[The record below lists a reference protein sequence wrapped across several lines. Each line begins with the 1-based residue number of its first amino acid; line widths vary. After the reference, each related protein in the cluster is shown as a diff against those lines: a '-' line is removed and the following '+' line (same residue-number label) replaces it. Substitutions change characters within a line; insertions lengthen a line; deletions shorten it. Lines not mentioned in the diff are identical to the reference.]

1 MKLVMLMYLADD
13 DDCVEGLLAEHDVRV
28 FSNLPLEGIGPGT
41 RTGWYGKT
49 APYES
54 RMTMTVVEDAQ
65 ADELL
70 QAVRDCT
77 GVKDP
82 RHPVRAVQ
90 VDVEAMTTCLAA
102 EGEGGG
108 R

>member
-1 MKLVMLMYLADD
+1 MKLVMLMYLSDD
-13 DDCVEGLLAEHDVRV
+13 DDCVEGLLEEHDVSV

-41 RTGWYGKT
+41 RTGWYGKA

-54 RMTMTVVEDAQ
+54 RMTMTVVEDAR
-65 ADELL
+65 AHELL
-70 QAVRDCT
+70 QAVRECT

-90 VDVEAMTTCLAA
+90 VDVEAMTTCMSDVNG
-102 EGEGGG
+102 GE
-108 R
+108 